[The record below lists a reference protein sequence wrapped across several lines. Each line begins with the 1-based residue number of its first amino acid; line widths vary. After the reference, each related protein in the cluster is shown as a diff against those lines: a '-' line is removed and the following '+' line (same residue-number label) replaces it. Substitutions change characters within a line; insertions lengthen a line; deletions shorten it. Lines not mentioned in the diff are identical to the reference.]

1 MVPFS
6 PEALIKGIRP
16 DSVRVHAPT
25 TIVFLCG
32 GAIDASLPIP
42 LTLRDA
48 FYRITLKTS
57 PKYSIVLA
65 EDASPLTSDAGYHD
79 LFSFESDIAQLV
91 GLILLFAESAGSLA
105 ELGAFAALRT
115 VSPSILAVLDD
126 YYYGQVSFIRNGP
139 VRYLENTHGEEW
151 ITVLDRK
158 DVGISETSGLEGL
171 KPSAFAGSILPVIER
186 RLAANPKWS
195 KFDRQNGGHA
205 ILLMTGLCQEYGA
218 LTQSEI
224 RSYLTA
230 FGVEE
235 PRMLNFAYTAE
246 LLGWVKK
253 VRKGNHI
260 FYVATCDE
268 SALDYTLESS
278 AKQGAKPHDKVR
290 WRADVREYWRKNDPS
305 RLRAI
310 ADARSVM
317 PARS

>member
-1 MVPFS
+1 M
-6 PEALIKGIRP
+6 
-16 DSVRVHAPT
+16 HAPT

-32 GAIDASLPIP
+32 GAIDEKLSVPI
-42 LTLRDA
+42 TLRDA
-48 FYRITLKTS
+48 FYRITNKIS
-57 PKYSIVLA
+57 PKYKIVLA
-65 EDASPLTSDAGYHD
+65 EDAEPLTSEAGYHD

-126 YYYGQVSFIRNGP
+126 FYYSQVSFIRNGP
-139 VRYLENTHGEEW
+139 VRYLENAHGEEW

-158 DVGISETSGLEGL
+158 DVGISATGSIENLI
-171 KPSAFAGSILPVIER
+171 PSAFAGSILPVIEK

-195 KFDRQNGGHA
+195 KFDRHNAGHA

-230 FGVEE
+230 FGVDE
-235 PRMLNFAYTAE
+235 PRLPNFTYTAE
-246 LLGWVKK
+246 LLGWLKK

-268 SALDYTLESS
+268 AALDYTFESS
-278 AKQGAKPHDKVR
+278 AKQAEKPHDKVR
-290 WRADVREYWRKNDPS
+290 WRADVRNFWRNNDPS

-310 ADARSVM
+310 ADARTPASV
-317 PARS
+317 AQ